1 MKKLSA
7 VTAFIVTLLVMLLV
21 FSVSVFAQGEDLI
34 LKAENTAEGISVTWT
49 EIEDIYYYN
58 LYRQSNDGSEEVLL
72 SKAQEPQFTDTDAK
86 PGVIYGYRVVP
97 VTTDEEPGAESNLA
111 IIYRMS
117 APEITNSYS
126 TDSGLYLEWSSLK
139 EAKGYYIVR
148 CNQQDGKWSTVAKC
162 TADKTSYTDTTTNP
176 DERYLYAVRG
186 FAGQYMSPPSN
197 QVALSYFACPEVIAV
212 ASTDEGIAL
221 KWKPVSSAAYYIVY
235 RRDANTEWKPYS
247 LLTPEYT
254 AYHDK
259 DIKDGVSYSYIVR
272 ASDSSGQLSPYDAEV
287 SMKHISKPIITE
299 AQNVANGIRLVWSA
313 SEGCQGYAVF
323 RKDYGTSDWGLIG
336 VVPGGNTLEYTDS
349 KVLNTKAYSY
359 TVRALWNKNLSAYDE
374 KGVTVRFLEA
384 PQSLVCDPD
393 TASGNVLTW
402 KNNGS
407 ASTFIVYRKL
417 ASDRWRPIGMTVENR
432 FADKKADPKQTY
444 YYTVQAYTSST
455 YISGYGEIVST
466 GKYYSPEAKLVALT
480 YDDGP
485 SESIT
490 NGVLDLLEMCGG
502 KATFFVVGEN
512 IEMNNSALTRAAQMG
527 CEIGTHTFSHIDLPS
542 NDEATIRDEIETTDE
557 LVKKYTGNPTYIARA
572 PGGAIDDVSG
582 AIVNKPFYYWSIDTR
597 DWESKDAASVI
608 DIVQSSV
615 EDGDIIL
622 MHDIYDST
630 LEASEVLIPW
640 LISEGYQLVTVSEL
654 LTHNG
659 VKPQPGVT
667 YFDGFGAT
675 EYHD

>member
-7 VTAFIVTLLVMLLV
+7 VAAFIVTLLVMLLV

-654 LTHNG
+654 LAHNG

>member
-654 LTHNG
+654 LAHNG

>member
-7 VTAFIVTLLVMLLV
+7 VAAFIVTLLVMLLV

-212 ASTDEGIAL
+212 TSTDEGIAL

-299 AQNVANGIRLVWSA
+299 AQNVTNGIRLVWSA

-407 ASTFIVYRKL
+407 ASTFIVYRRL

-654 LTHNG
+654 LAHNG